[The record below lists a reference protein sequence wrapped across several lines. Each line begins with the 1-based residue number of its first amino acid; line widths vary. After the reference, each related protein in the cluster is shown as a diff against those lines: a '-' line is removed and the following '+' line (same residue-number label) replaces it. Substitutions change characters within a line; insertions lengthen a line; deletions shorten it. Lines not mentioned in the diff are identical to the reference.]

1 MHCLLVIVEG
11 GVCRIE
17 DLRDTSL
24 DVTSDVAGKILLQ
37 NSGSVARPLARIVF
51 EDSVFRLVPCDG
63 GSVRL
68 RAVPLARAAAL
79 SDGDFIEAAGA
90 FLWFRRLPSA
100 PVFRGAPVQEIP
112 LKGAAGLAFGRAADA
127 ARAGEDFVL
136 LDADDRMISRRH
148 VSVTRRDGDWHATD
162 ESQTGTFLNGQRFET
177 HRLTVGDR
185 FQVGSYS
192 FEFTGISFRRT
203 QPRIGGRVEARGL
216 AFEVGGRTII
226 RDITLSIAQCSFSG
240 ILGGSGQGKSTL
252 LNALCGI
259 NPATSGGVLIEG
271 RPIGGD
277 SGSQGIGFVPQ
288 DDIVHPE
295 LRVVDAV
302 VFSARLRLDPRVPAR
317 PLRLLVEE
325 TIRRLG
331 LDEHRDKR
339 ISQLSGG
346 QRKRV
351 SIATELLD
359 KPSVLFLD
367 EPSSGLDPA
376 TEFSLMR
383 ILRGLAAQDCTVICT
398 THVLGR
404 AYLFDKI
411 VFIHGGRVVFDGP
424 PDLSRTYFQVESLD
438 QVYVR
443 LADEGRTGDEWAADF
458 AAGGP
463 PQPPVAYSQPA
474 LDLSAFGDIPP
485 ATRRRPGFFH
495 ALGTLLHRQWKILG
509 ADRLNLVFLIAQPL
523 LIALLVGW
531 VAEDLVLRMFLCVVA
546 TLWFGCSNGA
556 QEIVKELPV
565 FRRERVCGLGLHSY
579 LVGKYLFLGGIT
591 LLQALALLLVV
602 QTTSHAVR
610 SAKLSV
616 ADLYAEFREI
626 TTPKNP
632 AVAACGGEEEV
643 FEAVEE
649 GAPKPAAVAAV
660 AAAAP
665 AAARRPAA
673 PLRPDLWAAA
683 PTAWFFE
690 LRWNLRDAVESGGRT
705 LAGILFVTV
714 GLRILALA
722 ATALVGVA
730 IGLAVSGLVQNSAQA
745 VMWVPL
751 LLIPQIL
758 FGGVVLSLPELSAG
772 ARAVCQII
780 PSFSCQRLMDVS
792 IIYGQAVPLLSN
804 RTKIPLFLTPG
815 EKESVRWMLGGTE
828 YSESYDELSPA
839 NTSWQNLA
847 VFPHA
852 VGRHRHEFSEV
863 RTDEGSIKQIFNESS
878 ESRDDVRYSKGR
890 VFLNPGPILASA
902 AVAGFWLALC
912 YSATAAALVLRQK
925 GK

>member
-1 MHCLLVIVEG
+1 MRCLFVIVEA

-17 DLRDTSL
+17 DLPNVSL
-24 DVTSDVAGKILLQ
+24 DVFADASGKVLFQ
-37 NSGSVARPLARIVF
+37 NAGSVSQPLAQIAC
-51 EDSVFRLVPCDG
+51 EDFTCRLTPSG
-63 GSVRL
+63 KQGVRW
-68 RAVPLARAAAL
+68 RGAPLTRQTTL
-79 SDGDFIEAAGA
+79 SDGDLVEVAGA
-90 FLWFRRLPSA
+90 FIWFRRMPAA
-100 PVFRGAPVQEIP
+100 PVFRKVPCSEIP
-112 LKGAAGLAFGRAADA
+112 LKGVSRLTFGRSLDGAVP
-127 ARAGEDFVL
+127 GEDFVL
-136 LDADDRMISRRH
+136 LDPDDRMISRRH
-148 VSVTRRDGDWHATD
+148 VSIQKKDGDFFATD
-162 ESQTGTFLNGQRFET
+162 ESPTGTFLNGQRFET
-177 HRLTVGDR
+177 QRLTVGDR
-185 FQVGSYS
+185 FQAGSYS
-192 FEFTGISFRRT
+192 FEFTGISLRRT
-203 QPRIGGRVEARGL
+203 QPRIGGRVEARDL
-216 AFEVGGRTII
+216 AFRVGDRTII
-226 RDITLSIAQCSFSG
+226 EQITLSIEQCSFSG

-259 NPATSGGVLIEG
+259 NPATSGSVLVEG
-271 RPIGGD
+271 RSISLD
-277 SGSQGIGFVPQ
+277 SHSLGIGFVPQ

-295 LRVVDAV
+295 LLVEDAV
-302 VFSARLRLDPRVPAR
+302 VFSAKLRLDPRVPAR
-317 PLRLLVEE
+317 PLRILVEE

-331 LDEHRDKR
+331 LEEHRHKR
-339 ISQLSGG
+339 IFQLSGG

-359 KPSVLFLD
+359 KPSVLYLD

-411 VFIHGGRVVFDGP
+411 IFIHGGRVIFDGP
-424 PDLSRTYFQVESLD
+424 PDLAYGYFQVEGLD
-438 QVYVR
+438 QVYIR
-443 LADEGRTGDEWAADF
+443 AADEGKSGSEWAENF
-458 AAGGP
+458 ETNGP
-463 PQPPVAYSQPA
+463 VRPPVAHSQPA

-485 ATRRRPGFFH
+485 AIRKRPGFISS
-495 ALGTLLHRQWKILG
+495 LSTLLHRQWKILG

-523 LIALLVGW
+523 LIAVLVGW

-556 QEIVKELPV
+556 QQIVKELPI

-579 LVGKYLFLGGIT
+579 LVSKYLFLGGIT
-591 LLQALALLLVV
+591 LLQALALLFVV
-602 QTTSHAVR
+602 QSTSHLVR
-610 SAKLSV
+610 PAKMSV
-616 ADLYAEFREI
+616 AELHAEFREI
-626 TTPKNP
+626 TASKTTAP
-632 AVAACGGEEEV
+632 AGSGEEDA
-643 FEAVEE
+643 FEAVESNS
-649 GAPKPAAVAAV
+649 PKKT
-660 AAAAP
+660 AAP
-665 AAARRPAA
+665 PPPQTVAPRPSLV
-673 PLRPDLWAAA
+673 PRPDLWASAA
-683 PTAWFFE
+683 AAWFFE
-690 LRWNLRDAVESGGRT
+690 LRWNLRDAVESGGRSLT
-705 LAGILFVTV
+705 GILFVTV
-714 GLRILALA
+714 GLRVIALA

-730 IGLAVSGLVQNSAQA
+730 IGLAVSGLVQNTAQA

-758 FGGVVLSLPELSAG
+758 FGGVVLSLPKLSAD

-815 EKESVRWMLGGTE
+815 EKETLRWQISGKE

-847 VFPHA
+847 VFCRA
-852 VGRHRHEFSEV
+852 AGQHRHEFSEV
-863 RTDEGSIKQIFNESS
+863 LTSEGSVKRIYNETT

-890 VFLNPGPILASA
+890 VFLNPAPIIASC
-902 AVAGFWLALC
+902 AVAGFWLVFC
-912 YSATAAALVLRQK
+912 YGVTSAALVARQK

>member
-1 MHCLLVIVEG
+1 MRCLFVIIEA

-17 DLRDTSL
+17 DLPNGSL
-24 DVTSDVAGKILLQ
+24 DVCTDAAGKILFQ
-37 NSGSVARPLARIVF
+37 NAGSVAQPVAHIVCEDFSCRLTPAATHGVRWRGAPLARQTV
-51 EDSVFRLVPCDG
+51 LN
-63 GSVRL
+63 
-68 RAVPLARAAAL
+68 
-79 SDGDFIEAAGA
+79 DGDLVEISGA
-90 FLWFRRLPSA
+90 YIWFRRLPA
-100 PVFRGAPVQEIP
+100 PPVFRNEPCSEIP
-112 LKGAAGLAFGRAADA
+112 LKGVERLAFGRSLDGAG
-127 ARAGEDFVL
+127 AGEDFVL
-136 LDADDRMISRRH
+136 LDPDDRVISHRH
-148 VSVTRRDGDWHATD
+148 VSIVKKDGDYFATD
-162 ESQTGTFLNGQRFET
+162 ESPTGTFLNGQRFET
-177 HRLTVGDR
+177 QRLTVGDR

-192 FEFTGISFRRT
+192 LEFTGISLRRT
-203 QPRIGGRVEARGL
+203 QPRIGGRVEARDL
-216 AFEVGGRTII
+216 AFRVGDRTII
-226 RDITLSIAQCSFSG
+226 HDITLSIEQCSFSG

-259 NPATSGGVLIEG
+259 NPATSGSVMIEG
-271 RPIGGD
+271 RSIGLD
-277 SGSQGIGFVPQ
+277 SQSLGIGFVPQ

-295 LRVVDAV
+295 LRVEDAV

-331 LDEHRDKR
+331 LEEHRDKR

-411 VFIHGGRVVFDGP
+411 IFIHGGRVIFDGP
-424 PDLSRTYFQVESLD
+424 PDLSYGYFQVESLD
-438 QVYVR
+438 QVYIR
-443 LADEGRTGDEWAADF
+443 LAEETKSGDEWAEEF
-458 AAGGP
+458 ETTGP
-463 PQPPVAYSQPA
+463 ARPPVAHSQPA
-474 LDLSAFGDIPP
+474 LDLSSFGDIPP
-485 ATRRRPGFFH
+485 AVRKRPGFLH
-495 ALGTLLHRQWKILG
+495 SLVTLLHRQWKILG

-523 LIALLVGW
+523 LIAMLVGW

-556 QEIVKELPV
+556 QQIVKELPI

-579 LVGKYLFLGGIT
+579 LVSKYIFLGGIT
-591 LLQALALLLVV
+591 LLQALALLFVV
-602 QTTSHAVR
+602 QTTSHIVR
-610 SAKLSV
+610 PAKMSI
-616 ADLYAEFREI
+616 ADLHAEFRTI
-626 TTPKNP
+626 TTPP
-632 AVAACGGEEEV
+632 AKVVPGSGEEED
-643 FEAVEE
+643 FEAVEI
-649 GAPKPAAVAAV
+649 GSPKTV
-660 AAAAP
+660 AAAP
-665 AAARRPAA
+665 AAAKAPARKKA
-673 PLRPDLWAAA
+673 FVFPRPDLWGSAFA
-683 PTAWFFE
+683 AWFFE
-690 LRWNLRDAVESGGRT
+690 LRWNLRDAVESGGRS
-705 LAGILFVTV
+705 LPGILFVTV
-714 GLRILALA
+714 SLRVIALA

-730 IGLAVSGLVQNSAQA
+730 IGLAVSGLVQNTAQA

-815 EKESVRWMLGGTE
+815 EKETIRWKLSGKE
-828 YSESYDELSPA
+828 YSEAYDELSPA
-839 NTSWQNLA
+839 NTSWQNLV

-852 VGRHRHEFSEV
+852 VGRHTHEFSEV
-863 RTDEGSIKQIFNESS
+863 LTSEGSTKRIYNETT

-890 VFLNPGPILASA
+890 VFLNPAPILAST
-902 AVAGFWLALC
+902 AVAGFWLVLC
-912 YSATAAALVLRQK
+912 YAATSAALVARQK